1 MFGQNFGKGERVK
14 FYLIS
19 CLNKLKWM
27 KKGEEYIHIR
37 NFKNIEQ
44 KEKFWNKF
52 PKVFML

>member
-1 MFGQNFGKGERVK
+1 MDE
-14 FYLIS
+14 
-19 CLNKLKWM
+19 
-27 KKGEEYIHIR
+27 KGEEYIHIR